1 METQSK
7 LLKITARLILATLI
21 IVIMVVGK
29 EFLVPFTWSLLIGLA
44 SVKLIEWAEAK
55 TKMPLGLLITFFLLI
70 ILLVLFALGYFFYV
84 ELHNIFN
91 DLPTILEKLSA
102 KIHSMSHSL
111 ENLGVV
117 VPDHIDETL
126 ISDWVNKH
134 KDIIQNFVS
143 AFGFNLWNVILIM
156 FYLFFLL
163 YYKDLVPQFFTTHIK
178 NKRKLIS
185 TKKDIEKSLSVVR
198 GYIYGLL
205 IVTTISAVMNLIVFI
220 IFGLKFAIFFA
231 VFLAILNLIP
241 FIGNPIGLAVIMLFA
256 IVTKDTFMVPLLI
269 FISLF
274 FMNFLQD
281 NVVRPLLIGDKL
293 QMNAFSV
300 FVAIIIG
307 GMIWGVS
314 GMILFIPLVGI
325 AKIFLE
331 GHETN
336 RSYAIFFSEL
346 PKKEKT
352 KKKKVTEPN
361 IELAAEE

>member
-21 IVIMVVGK
+21 ILIMVVGK

-44 SVKLIEWAEAK
+44 SVKLIEWAQEK
-55 TKMPLGLLITFFLLI
+55 TKMPLGLVITLYLVI
-70 ILLVLFALGYFFYV
+70 ILFALFMLGYFFYF

-91 DLPTILEKLSA
+91 DLPAILEKLSE
-102 KIHSMSHSL
+102 KIHSMSHTL
-111 ENLGVV
+111 ESFGVA
-117 VPDHIDETL
+117 VPEHIDETF

-134 KDIIQNFVS
+134 KEIIENFVS
-143 AFGFNLWNVILIM
+143 AFGFNLWNIILIM

-178 NKRKLIS
+178 DKRKLV
-185 TKKDIEKSLSVVR
+185 TAKKDIEKSLSVVR
-198 GYIYGLL
+198 GYIYGML
-205 IVTTISAVMNLIVFI
+205 ILTTVSAVMNLIVFI

-241 FIGNPIGLAVIMLFA
+241 FIGNPIGLGVIMLFA
-256 IVTKDTFMVPLLI
+256 IITKDTLMVPVLI
-269 FISLF
+269 FASLF

-336 RSYAIFFSEL
+336 KSYAIFFSEL

-352 KKKKVTEPN
+352 KKNKATETATE
-361 IELAAEE
+361 IATEE

>member
-1 METQSK
+1 MDTQSK

-29 EFLVPFTWSLLIGLA
+29 EFLVPFTWSLLIALS
-44 SVKLIEWAEAK
+44 SVKLIEWAQKK
-55 TKMPLGLLITFFLLI
+55 TGMPLGLVITLFLAI
-70 ILLVLFALGYFFYV
+70 ILFVLFLLGYFFYF
-84 ELHNIFN
+84 ELHTIFN
-91 DLPTILEKLSA
+91 DLPGILEKLSA
-102 KIHSMSHSL
+102 KIHSMSHTL
-111 ENLGVV
+111 ESIGVA
-117 VPDHIDETL
+117 VPDHIDETY

-143 AFGFNLWNVILIM
+143 AFGFNLWNIILIM

-163 YYKDLVPQFFTTHIK
+163 YYKDLVPQFFTAHIK
-178 NKRKLIS
+178 DKRKLVSAKKSIDNSIS
-185 TKKDIEKSLSVVR
+185 ITR

-205 IVTTISAVMNLIVFI
+205 VLTFISAVMNLIVFI

-241 FIGNPIGLAVIMLFA
+241 FIGNPIGLGVIMLFA
-256 IVTKDTFMVPLLI
+256 IITKETFLVPILI
-269 FISLF
+269 FASLF

-281 NVVRPLLIGDKL
+281 NIVRPMLIGDKL

-336 RSYAIFFSEL
+336 KSYAIFFSEL

-352 KKKKVTEPN
+352 KKNKATEPAT
-361 IELAAEE
+361 EV